1 MLIDGVTQSSLC
13 GDSTM
18 LGMSASV
25 IVALLDSIQQ
35 LSNSNGV
42 TIEHM
47 ERISGAIEDM
57 DSQLQSYDAGEDE
70 SETVSETEDIFTP
83 GPAPPVQTFFT
94 AESDAETHT
103 TDLVRT
109 ERTCETDEEE
119 EGGEDKQ
126 VALSEEVDVTD
137 SVFPQDTE
145 IPVIPNQ
152 SETLAKETE
161 DATPASSASSDNE
174 EEDKQSAKEF
184 IKSLLQ
190 FLSYLLHIEDPHTLD
205 LSIQQFASD
214 MCAQVRQES
223 VQLPLLNA
231 DSVYVATYMSLDLTR
246 RLHQAHYYTA
256 RRSSS
261 SSSVPVSESQFVEW
275 VQGSGGVILVS
286 PIWLQEIYK
295 TILEVDLLTLSEWDM
310 RKPSTLLSLLEKFS
324 QVQKN
329 TQPTSPLTPCQRF
342 ARFLL
347 SGTWEEIL
355 QVLQNPIEAPHKLKA
370 RLSEVWAGSKSLTTR
385 TDLICCCLDGLR
397 RAATLSC
404 KLGMQNKCTTV
415 ISHLANIS
423 CSSVKRLSIHKEQAT
438 VSTDNAELRV
448 AHVLSMDAVLNVGL
462 DVGQFEPK
470 CWKHV
475 FKCCAYISLL
485 EHTKF
490 AHSKSEETVSTTS
503 TSGGTLR
510 ELMMSEEASEGGV
523 AELLQQETQ
532 QFDITNT
539 PRGLFSGT
547 YSGVLNNEV
556 STKAVALL
564 ASSAD
569 KLFSS
574 AVSHLSTEPLSG
586 GLGYCCLR
594 GSLACRST
602 PKSQGPLGSF
612 LEALVKSSQIQLFG
626 RPLEHSASPKST
638 KAMSRTLPPVA
649 TSVLHLHRLTELV
662 LLCSRSSHSLLNMMQ
677 VWSIVSTHFTEAAC
691 HADRTISK
699 LAITSYHQILTEVMR
714 KRVELPHFSFN
725 ETLLKP
731 MEDMLSLGLC
741 DMDTQDQIV
750 SCLCELAEANA
761 RELKSGWKA
770 LFRSLR
776 SVKVPVSNEEDTWT
790 TPVFEVVSVVLERDD
805 VFIFADAII
814 DCVLCLQKFICS
826 GSVQQSKDTVYLDQ
840 KIESHNARLAVQ
852 LGLPSLKYLSR
863 IATMLSIMYGLEQRP
878 FFAGSDRIKVP
889 AVGLNGEAGSRALFD
904 FLPYNDNSGLL
915 KVWWIMIEGMCGTV
929 LQCHQ
934 QVQAQT
940 METVYSMLR
949 ALAIIPGPQFQILV
963 MCHQLFPM
971 LTSWVKRSSRLK
983 WVHNENMESNFK
995 HACGLAIELVSE
1007 TITSL
1012 KRERDRYDFDTE
1024 VAINS
1029 LLQHVMVLLNAC
1041 VKQPLEGIARVG
1053 CSCIRHLLFTTGK
1066 QLGDHLNVVC
1076 RGLADACNG
1085 SLEAVHLVLI
1095 PFTQPNRLDGG
1106 DNGLVRVYARKDTP
1120 SAVAKRLS
1128 TLTQQ
1133 VFLNE
1138 QQYSQVDMLNK
1149 ESIGPTP
1156 EEKVEQYM
1164 RSYVIAWPA
1173 DRLSNKP
1180 SRVPFSDLVIG
1191 LLAHSLLVQTINDL
1205 FVGDKHPTTKSTTGF
1220 SELLKVLTPQTMS
1233 MLLDAVWD
1241 SYEVCIAFNH
1251 RPGLRYLIQKVGCLN
1266 DYTPGLVKQAQ
1277 KSYITYINTIL
1288 YLRINVKEQK
1298 REKEEEEGEGA
1309 ERSEEGGA
1317 PKTIQKSS
1325 GNYSH
1330 AGLSLESI
1338 DTSWEGILDTCLK
1351 EASCQL
1357 CAAYSLMYSTQG
1369 QSSIL
1374 KHKPVLNKK
1383 GSKKDLTLE
1392 EDPEAVQERFSVND
1406 IEHWTST
1413 VVSVLNMYYGLS
1425 DEMFRLLLPAI
1436 YPSTIELCVNVT
1448 DNRVRCA
1455 VKSILEKVGRLK
1467 YLV

>member
-1 MLIDGVTQSSLC
+1 
-13 GDSTM
+13 
-18 LGMSASV
+18 
-25 IVALLDSIQQ
+25 
-35 LSNSNGV
+35 
-42 TIEHM
+42 
-47 ERISGAIEDM
+47 
-57 DSQLQSYDAGEDE
+57 
-70 SETVSETEDIFTP
+70 
-83 GPAPPVQTFFT
+83 
-94 AESDAETHT
+94 
-103 TDLVRT
+103 
-109 ERTCETDEEE
+109 
-119 EGGEDKQ
+119 
-126 VALSEEVDVTD
+126 
-137 SVFPQDTE
+137 
-145 IPVIPNQ
+145 
-152 SETLAKETE
+152 
-161 DATPASSASSDNE
+161 
-174 EEDKQSAKEF
+174 
-184 IKSLLQ
+184 
-190 FLSYLLHIEDPHTLD
+190 
-205 LSIQQFASD
+205 
-214 MCAQVRQES
+214 
-223 VQLPLLNA
+223 
-231 DSVYVATYMSLDLTR
+231 
-246 RLHQAHYYTA
+246 
-256 RRSSS
+256 
-261 SSSVPVSESQFVEW
+261 
-275 VQGSGGVILVS
+275 
-286 PIWLQEIYK
+286 
-295 TILEVDLLTLSEWDM
+295 
-310 RKPSTLLSLLEKFS
+310 
-324 QVQKN
+324 
-329 TQPTSPLTPCQRF
+329 
-342 ARFLL
+342 
-347 SGTWEEIL
+347 
-355 QVLQNPIEAPHKLKA
+355 NPIEAPHKLKA

-423 CSSVKRLSIHKEQAT
+423 CSSVKRLSIHKEQAA

-490 AHSKSEETVSTTS
+490 AHSKTEDNVSTKT
-503 TSGGTLR
+503 TGAGTLR

-532 QFDITNT
+532 HDITNT

-547 YSGVLNNEV
+547 YSGVLDNEV

-574 AVSHLSTEPLSG
+574 AVSHLSTEPL
-586 GLGYCCLR
+586 R
-594 GSLACRST
+594 
-602 PKSQGPLGSF
+602 SF

-626 RPLEHSASPKST
+626 RPLEQFTSPKST

-814 DCVLCLQKFICS
+814 DCVMCLQKFICS
-826 GSVQQSKDTVYLDQ
+826 GSVKQSKDTVFLDQ
-840 KIESHNARLAVQ
+840 KIEAHNARLAVQ

-889 AVGLNGEAGSRALFD
+889 AVGLNGESGSRALFD

-929 LQCHQ
+929 LECHQ

-983 WVHNENMESNFK
+983 WAHSENMESNFK

-1012 KRERDRYDFDTE
+1012 KREKNRYDFDTE
-1024 VAINS
+1024 VSRDDAERERGEHVG
-1029 LLQHVMVLLNAC
+1029 LL
-1041 VKQPLEGIARVG
+1041 
-1053 CSCIRHLLFTTGK
+1053 
-1066 QLGDHLNVVC
+1066 
-1076 RGLADACNG
+1076 
-1085 SLEAVHLVLI
+1085 
-1095 PFTQPNRLDGG
+1095 
-1106 DNGLVRVYARKDTP
+1106 
-1120 SAVAKRLS
+1120 
-1128 TLTQQ
+1128 
-1133 VFLNE
+1133 
-1138 QQYSQVDMLNK
+1138 
-1149 ESIGPTP
+1149 
-1156 EEKVEQYM
+1156 
-1164 RSYVIAWPA
+1164 RSY
-1173 DRLSNKP
+1173 
-1180 SRVPFSDLVIG
+1180 
-1191 LLAHSLLVQTINDL
+1191 
-1205 FVGDKHPTTKSTTGF
+1205 
-1220 SELLKVLTPQTMS
+1220 
-1233 MLLDAVWD
+1233 
-1241 SYEVCIAFNH
+1241 
-1251 RPGLRYLIQKVGCLN
+1251 
-1266 DYTPGLVKQAQ
+1266 
-1277 KSYITYINTIL
+1277 
-1288 YLRINVKEQK
+1288 
-1298 REKEEEEGEGA
+1298 
-1309 ERSEEGGA
+1309 
-1317 PKTIQKSS
+1317 
-1325 GNYSH
+1325 
-1330 AGLSLESI
+1330 
-1338 DTSWEGILDTCLK
+1338 
-1351 EASCQL
+1351 
-1357 CAAYSLMYSTQG
+1357 
-1369 QSSIL
+1369 
-1374 KHKPVLNKK
+1374 
-1383 GSKKDLTLE
+1383 
-1392 EDPEAVQERFSVND
+1392 
-1406 IEHWTST
+1406 
-1413 VVSVLNMYYGLS
+1413 
-1425 DEMFRLLLPAI
+1425 
-1436 YPSTIELCVNVT
+1436 
-1448 DNRVRCA
+1448 
-1455 VKSILEKVGRLK
+1455 
-1467 YLV
+1467 